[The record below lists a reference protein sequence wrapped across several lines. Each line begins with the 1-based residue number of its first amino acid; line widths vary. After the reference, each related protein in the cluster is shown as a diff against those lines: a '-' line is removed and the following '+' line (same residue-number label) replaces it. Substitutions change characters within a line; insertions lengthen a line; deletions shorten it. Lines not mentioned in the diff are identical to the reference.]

1 MPYCPNC
8 GASLEKEVTFCPY
21 CGAPIKAAQRQ
32 QPKQPSTASQ
42 VPRSETRTEAREE
55 RRQLRRQLR
64 EERREHR
71 REEKEEKQ
79 EKEEKHEKQ
88 EKHEKGEKK
97 EKEEKREERR
107 HSALGPLI
115 AGLTLLFLG
124 LSFYLQITGYLVPGT
139 VWTLVISIFGIV
151 IFVGIVYAAVTAS
164 RRHPRT

>member
-32 QPKQPSTASQ
+32 QPRQPSTSAQ
-42 VPRSETRTEAREE
+42 EPRRETGREAGEE

-64 EERREHR
+64 EERRELR
-71 REEKEEKQ
+71 REEKE

-97 EKEEKREERR
+97 EKKEKREERR
-107 HSALGPLI
+107 HSALGPLV
-115 AGLTLLFLG
+115 AGMTLLFLG
-124 LSFYLQITGYLVPGT
+124 LSFYLQIIGYLVPGT

-151 IFVGIVYAAVTAS
+151 IFAGIIYAAVTAS